1 MEKRVPLAQSEQGQ
15 QDPRVQPDPMEKQVP
30 LAQSEPG
37 PPGKQDLQA
46 KLDKLAQQDPLVK
59 QV

>member
-1 MEKRVPLAQSEQGQ
+1 MEKRALLAQLEQGQ

-37 PPGKQDLQA
+37 LPGKRDPQV
-46 KLDKLAQQDPLVK
+46 KLDKLAQQDPRVK